1 MRDLLYWLAYI
12 AACTVI
18 AYVTGRV
25 SGWLHAR
32 RQVRRRLPVHWLT
45 DEERRRRARR
55 WS

>member
-1 MRDLLYWLAYI
+1 MLTATLLAYPAFVL
-12 AACTVI
+12 AA
-18 AYVTGRV
+18 GL
-25 SGWLHAR
+25 WLWLVRPWLKAR